1 MDSYHQTI
9 GHRGLPALLLSQG
22 VWFHGRGGSNDYQS
36 TRRWR
41 KTNRPKAQDCF
52 YNAQSFCM
60 DCDEAAY
67 FEGYVLCL
75 PTLDPAEHAWF
86 AMPDGKVVDFTLEAM
101 ERVANQEGV
110 PCDTRKALYVGLG
123 VPTAFIRE
131 TVAATGW
138 HDSLA
143 EEYLACQI
151 GP

>member
-1 MDSYHQTI
+1 
-9 GHRGLPALLLSQG
+9 L
-22 VWFHGRGGSNDYQS
+22 WFHGRTGSNGYES

-41 KTNRPKAQDCF
+41 KKHRPQAQDCF
-52 YNAQSFCM
+52 YNAQSFCL
-60 DCDEAAY
+60 DHDEAGY

-75 PTLDPAEHAWF
+75 PTLDPAYHAWT

-101 ERVANQEGV
+101 ERVAKRHEV

-131 TVAATGW
+131 TVNATDW

-143 EEYLACQI
+143 EEYFASQL
-151 GP
+151 GRR